1 MRILLT
7 GSTGQVGNA
16 LLSTLQRLDHSEI
29 IAPQRAQMDLSNPD
43 QVRQLIRDI
52 KPDLIINPA
61 AYTAVDT
68 AETQADLAQTI
79 NGDIPGIMAEEVK
92 KLGAAL
98 IHYSTDYV
106 FDGSKYAEDGSLI
119 AYTEEDQT
127 APINVYGKTKL
138 AGEQAIIASNCNH
151 LILRTSW
158 VYSTFG
164 KNFLLTMLRLANERE
179 ELKIVNDQWGAPT
192 WAGWIAQATTDI
204 ISQWQIAGRS
214 QDWWKEHGGTYN
226 FTSGSNT
233 NWCGFAQEIMRQA
246 DAKKLLKKNAP
257 VVLGIP
263 STDYPTPAKR
273 PVNSILSSNKL
284 RDKFGI
290 QPPAWQDALTACLE
304 PVNN

>member
-7 GSTGQVGNA
+7 GRTGQVGNA
-16 LLSTLQRLDHSEI
+16 LLSTLQHLHQTEI
-29 IAPQRAQMDLSNPD
+29 IAPQRTQMDLNNPD
-43 QVRQLIRDI
+43 QIRQLVRDI

-61 AYTAVDT
+61 AYTAVDK
-68 AETQADLAQTI
+68 AETEADLAQTV
-79 NGDIPGIMAEEVK
+79 NGEIPGLMAEEVK
-92 KLGAAL
+92 KIGGAL

-106 FDGSKYAEDGSLI
+106 FDGSKRAKDNSLI
-119 AYTEEDQT
+119 AYIEEDQT
-127 APINVYGKTKL
+127 APVNVYGATKL
-138 AGEQAIIASNCNH
+138 AGEQAIIANNCNH

-204 ISQWQIAGRS
+204 VSQWQLAGMS
-214 QDWWKEHGGTYN
+214 QDWWEEQGGTYN
-226 FTSGSNT
+226 FTSGGAT
-233 NWCGFAQEIMRQA
+233 NWCGFAQEIMAQA
-246 DAKKLLKKNAP
+246 DAKGLLKKNAP

-263 STDYPTPAKR
+263 SADYPTPAKR
-273 PVNSILSSNKL
+273 PVNSILSSGKL

-290 QPPAWQDALTACLE
+290 QPPTWQDALAACL
-304 PVNN
+304 VSANN